1 MDHVDNQILL
11 HLQNQ
16 ARISMTELGRLVG
29 LSQPAVTERVK
40 RMEEKGIIQE
50 YRTIISPQKTGK
62 NVAAYFL
69 FSTRNCNV
77 FLDFVRSSPFVVECH
92 RMSGEHN
99 FLMKVIADSTYALE
113 EFGNDCDKYGT
124 YTILIVM
131 SSPID
136 YKPIIPSL
144 EELKN
149 ESIHSLL

>member
-1 MDHVDNQILL
+1 
-11 HLQNQ
+11 
-16 ARISMTELGRLVG
+16 
-29 LSQPAVTERVK
+29 
-40 RMEEKGIIQE
+40 
-50 YRTIISPQKTGK
+50 
-62 NVAAYFL
+62 
-69 FSTRNCNV
+69 
-77 FLDFVRSSPFVVECH
+77 
-92 RMSGEHN
+92 MSGEHN